1 MCNLD
6 IAPYQ
11 MKGRARG
18 VEDLATVVDRAAD
31 LGDDGMQL
39 GERADETGELRH
51 RTAGPAQRRL
61 CEVRRPLGRCN
72 VEQLLRI
79 KRSAECGLLQHG
91 ADVHGIA
98 ETDIRAARLEPHR
111 FGQEA
116 LPLEGFIEVAGG
128 SQLSAR
134 SRPPERRSGVR
145 GG

>member
-1 MCNLD
+1 M
-6 IAPYQ
+6 
-11 MKGRARG
+11 
-18 VEDLATVVDRAAD
+18 VDRAAD

-98 ETDIRAARLEPHR
+98 ETDIRAARLNR
-111 FGQEA
+111 IA
-116 LPLEGFIEVAGG
+116 
-128 SQLSAR
+128 SAR
-134 SRPPERRSGVR
+134 RRCRSRASSRLPVGRSQREVTAAGKAVRCERRLRILSNSRTRRACSSTDGL
-145 GG
+145 